1 MKTIYLDRDNR
12 ARVFDV
18 GISKNIVEKFGYH
31 PIPPNTVFRN
41 AQNKDDA
48 ICLIFQ
54 ARVVPYGDKQTSEFM
69 TLKQWEIYV
78 TSLLDSKMDVD
89 TEFSRMIR
97 ALVHNAIPVGVAILL
112 AFVGIS
118 MLMQGGAVP

>member
-1 MKTIYLDRDNR
+1 MKAIYLDRDNR

-54 ARVVPYGDKQTSEFM
+54 SRVAPYGDKQNFEFM
-69 TLKQWEIYV
+69 TQKQWEIYI
-78 TSLLDSKMDVD
+78 TSLLDSKLDVD
-89 TEFSRMIR
+89 TELSRMLR
-97 ALVHNAIPVGVAILL
+97 SLMKNAISVGVAILL
-112 AFVGIS
+112 ALVGVS
-118 MLMQGGAVP
+118 MLMQGGTS